1 MTITGSILVTGGAGY
16 IGSHIV
22 RQLLAAGYQVLAV
35 DSLEKGHAAAVPAG
49 VLRQVDLADPEALD
63 RLFASEQVAGV
74 IHMAA
79 HSLVGESMTR
89 PDKYYRNNVVNGLNL
104 LEAMLRHGVKHL
116 VFSSSAAVYGEPLQ
130 PAIPETHPTEPT
142 NTYGETK
149 LAFERLL
156 RWFDEAYG
164 VRYVSLRYFNAA
176 GADPAGDIGEDH
188 APESHLIPLVL
199 KVALGQAPAI
209 KVFGSD
215 YPTPDGTAIRDY
227 IHVSDLAEAH
237 LLALGHLLSG
247 GASRVYNLG
256 SEHGFSVLEVIEK
269 ARAVT
274 GRLIPVEMAE
284 RRSGDPAVLVASA
297 ARARGELGWRP
308 AYGSLEAILE
318 TAWRW
323 HQGHPFGFAGPASR

>member
-1 MTITGSILVTGGAGY
+1 MTTTGSILVTGGAGY

-22 RQLLAAGYQVLAV
+22 RQLVAAGFPVLAV
-35 DSLEKGHAAAVPAG
+35 DNLEKGHRAAVPEG
-49 VLRQVDLADPEALD
+49 VLRQVDLADQAALD
-63 RLFASEQVAGV
+63 KLFASERVAGV

-79 HSLVGESMTR
+79 HSLVGESMAC
-89 PDKYYRNNVVNGLNL
+89 PAKYYRNNLANGLNL
-104 LEAMLRHGVKHL
+104 LETMQRHGVRRL
-116 VFSSSAAVYGEPLQ
+116 VFSSSAAVYGEPQ
-130 PAIPETHPTEPT
+130 QATIPETHPTEPT

-149 LAFERLL
+149 LAFERML

-164 VRYVSLRYFNAA
+164 LRYVSLRYFNAA

-188 APESHLIPLVL
+188 DPESHLIPLVF
-199 KVALGQAPAI
+199 KVALGQTPAI

-227 IHVSDLAEAH
+227 IHVSDLAAAH
-237 LLALGHLLSG
+237 LLAFDHLLNG

-274 GRLIPVEMAE
+274 GRPIPVEMAG
-284 RRSGDPAVLVASA
+284 RRTGDPAVLVASA
-297 ARARGELGWRP
+297 ARARAELGWRP
-308 AYGSLEAILE
+308 AYASLEAILE

-323 HQGHPFGFAGPASR
+323 HSGHPQGFGDAGRG